1 MSSAAGRDL
10 ARPESR
16 AESDVWLADARLS
29 SDAASTPQAWRGRVD
44 PFVKL
49 TRVPRR
55 PPWIDVFIA
64 GALLAWALTEAFLDR
79 GPGPLAGRVAFA
91 VAVTVVLAVRRQAP
105 VLVVIVL
112 SVATL
117 AWALPARVAETGT
130 NPFPSFLLAAFSVAC
145 YARRT
150 IVAVAGALSLFA
162 VMLAALGS
170 HYYLGAGAG
179 PGDIA
184 ILSVFFGGAW
194 AAGWLVR
201 QRAAQA
207 RQALAESGD
216 LAHLAVTEERTRI
229 ARELHDVVAHSVSII
244 AVQAGAAEE
253 LLELDPEQAR
263 THIASVR
270 HTARE
275 ALTEMRRLLDVLRAE
290 EPGYAPQPGLA
301 RLPDLLD
308 EVRAADVPVE
318 LIEQG
323 ERRRLPPGVDLV
335 AFRVVQESL
344 TNVRKHAPGAP
355 TRVLLRYGA
364 KTLELEVANA
374 PAPLA
379 ARGNGAGR
387 AGHGLIGMRERVHLF
402 GGSIDAQPTGE
413 GGFRVHAVLPL
424 TEEPA

>member
-1 MSSAAGRDL
+1 
-10 ARPESR
+10 
-16 AESDVWLADARLS
+16 
-29 SDAASTPQAWRGRVD
+29 
-44 PFVKL
+44 
-49 TRVPRR
+49 
-55 PPWIDVFIA
+55 
-64 GALLAWALTEAFLDR
+64 
-79 GPGPLAGRVAFA
+79 
-91 VAVTVVLAVRRQAP
+91 
-105 VLVVIVL
+105 
-112 SVATL
+112 
-117 AWALPARVAETGT
+117 
-130 NPFPSFLLAAFSVAC
+130 
-145 YARRT
+145 
-150 IVAVAGALSLFA
+150 
-162 VMLAALGS
+162 MLAALGS
-170 HYYLGAGAG
+170 SFYSGAGAS

-207 RQALAESGD
+207 RRALAESGD
-216 LAHLAVTEERTRI
+216 LARQAVSEERTRI

-318 LIEQG
+318 LVEQG

-344 TNVRKHAPGAP
+344 TNVRKHASRQIDRDIAHDRKDPAMKYPFADRAAEDDRLVAQGA
-355 TRVLLRYGA
+355 
-364 KTLELEVANA
+364 
-374 PAPLA
+374 
-379 ARGNGAGR
+379 
-387 AGHGLIGMRERVHLF
+387 LF
-402 GGSIDAQPTGE
+402 D
-413 GGFRVHAVLPL
+413 PL
-424 TEEPA
+424 TRRLLQRL

>member
-1 MSSAAGRDL
+1 
-10 ARPESR
+10 
-16 AESDVWLADARLS
+16 
-29 SDAASTPQAWRGRVD
+29 VD
-44 PFVKL
+44 PFVEL

-55 PPWIDVFIA
+55 PPLIDFLIA
-64 GALLAWALTEAFLDR
+64 GALLAWALIEVVLGR

-91 VAVTVVLAVRRQAP
+91 VAVTAVLAVRRQAP
-105 VLVVIVL
+105 GLVVIVL

-145 YARRT
+145 FARRT
-150 IVAVAGALSLFA
+150 IVAVAGGLSLFA
-162 VMLAALGS
+162 VMLVVVDSDFYSGTGGS
-170 HYYLGAGAG
+170 
-179 PGDIA
+179 PRDVA
-184 ILSVFFGGAW
+184 ILSVFLGGAW

-207 RQALAESGD
+207 RRALMESGE
-216 LAHLAVTEERTRI
+216 LARSAVSEERTRI

-253 LLELDPEQAR
+253 MLGYDPERAR
-263 THIASVR
+263 EHIALVR
-270 HTARE
+270 RTARE
-275 ALTEMRRLLDVLRAE
+275 AMTEMRRVLDVLRAE
-290 EPGYAPQPGLA
+290 EPRYAPQPGLA

-323 ERRRLPPGVDLV
+323 ERPQLPPGVDLV
-335 AFRVVQESL
+335 VFRVVQESL

-355 TRVLLRYGA
+355 TRVLLRYGPKA
-364 KTLELEVANA
+364 LELEVANA
-374 PAPLA
+374 PGSLA
-379 ARGNGAGR
+379 ASANGAGR
-387 AGHGLIGMRERVHLF
+387 GGHGLIGMRERVHLF
-402 GGSIDAQPTGE
+402 GGSFDAQPTGE

>member
-1 MSSAAGRDL
+1 MTAARRSPDTASAL
-10 ARPESR
+10 AAYRC
-16 AESDVWLADARLS
+16 
-29 SDAASTPQAWRGRVD
+29 RVD

-55 PPWIDVFIA
+55 PPLIDLLIA
-64 GALLAWALTEAFLDR
+64 GALLAWALIEAFLDR
-79 GPGPLAGRVAFA
+79 GPGPFAGRVAFA
-91 VAVTVVLAVRRQAP
+91 VAITAVLAVRRQAP
-105 VLVVIVL
+105 GLVVIVL

-145 YARRT
+145 YARRRA
-150 IVAVAGALSLFA
+150 VAVAGGLSLFA
-162 VMLAALGS
+162 VMLAVLESDFYSA
-170 HYYLGAGAG
+170 AGAG
-179 PGDIA
+179 PGDLA

-194 AAGWLVR
+194 TAGWLVR

-207 RQALAESGD
+207 RRVLAESGE
-216 LAHLAVTEERTRI
+216 LARSAVNEERTRI

-253 LLELDPEQAR
+253 MLEYDPERAR
-263 THIASVR
+263 AHIASVR
-270 HTARE
+270 RTARE
-275 ALTEMRRLLDVLRAE
+275 AMTEMRRVLDVLRAE
-290 EPGYAPQPGLA
+290 EPRYAPQPGLA

-308 EVRAADVPVE
+308 EVRASDVPVE

-323 ERRRLPPGVDLV
+323 ERPRLPPGIDLV

-355 TRVLLRYGA
+355 TCVLLRYGP
-364 KTLELEVANA
+364 KILELEVANA
-374 PAPLA
+374 SGSPAA
-379 ARGNGAGR
+379 SGNGSAPG
-387 AGHGLIGMRERVHLF
+387 GHGLIGMRERVHLF
-402 GGSIDAQPTGE
+402 GGSFDAQPTAE
-413 GGFRVHAVLPL
+413 GGFRVHAMLPL